1 MRVLKSFVVR
11 DDMEGSH
18 DNRMK
23 IDGPSW
29 NGLAQSRPK
38 MVGQVCMKV
47 QFDMHGGEMVMV
59 EEE

>member
-1 MRVLKSFVVR
+1 MRVLKPFMVR
-11 DDMEGSH
+11 DDIEGVH
-18 DNRMK
+18 DNSMK
-23 IDGPSW
+23 IDEPSW

-38 MVGQVCMKV
+38 IVGKVCMKV